1 MEDYHKIN
9 FVITILI
16 ALLLV
21 GTFGYKLLLGVSIVD
36 ALYMTVIT
44 ISTVGYTEVAIMDAK
59 AKIFTI
65 VLIFLSL
72 GTVGYIFSSI
82 VAYF

>member
-1 MEDYHKIN
+1 MEDYRKFK

-16 ALLLV
+16 ALLLL
-21 GTFGYKLLLGVSIVD
+21 GTLGYKLLLNVSIVD

-44 ISTVGYTEVAIMDAK
+44 ISTVGYAEVAIMDAK